1 MIIVS
6 QEKNRIINFDN
17 ILQIYITID
26 EDDKGCYIQYEDCN
40 NSCEGLGKYN
50 TEKRAKKVLAEIVRK
65 YSSYLQLTGRPAI
78 MQGQMDIQPNI
89 FNIPKTYEMP
99 ED

>member
-26 EDDKGCYIQYEDCN
+26 EDDKGCYIQYED
-40 NSCEGLGKYN
+40 GK
-50 TEKRAKKVLAEIVRK
+50 I
-65 YSSYLQLTGRPAI
+65 
-78 MQGQMDIQPNI
+78 
-89 FNIPKTYEMP
+89 
-99 ED
+99 

>member
-40 NSCEGLGKYN
+40 NSYEGLGKYN
-50 TEKRAKKVLAEIVRK
+50 TEERAKEVLAEITEFWK
-65 YSSYLQLTGRPAI
+65 YGAMLDYKGFI
-78 MQGQMDIQPNI
+78 C
-89 FNIPKTYEMP
+89 YEMP